1 MFYGWYFVFY
11 RLEIFWYLFQ
21 QILVIV
27 GRSARGILRH
37 AVHRNWKWWKVSN
50 IQVSFWQ
57 QHAFCNT
64 IPNFVKSLFIYSA
77 QDWGMINHIFYA
89 GLRSDMM
96 SALAPESNSTTG
108 GLFINSCYAH
118 CQTTVQVLWHSRNSP
133 RLNSR
138 VRPSLPL
145 VLGDYISYLQSSI
158 TYKRKLVTWQ
168 TIAEAAGDWFFDRSA
183 VKYIDCPYPC
193 DSTCNNN
200 FYRWSQITY

>member
-1 MFYGWYFVFY
+1 MGLNMFYGWYFVFY

-21 QILVIV
+21 RILVIV

-77 QDWGMINHIFYA
+77 QDWGMINHIFYT
-89 GLRSDMM
+89 GLRNDMM

-145 VLGDYISYLQSSI
+145 VLGD
-158 TYKRKLVTWQ
+158 
-168 TIAEAAGDWFFDRSA
+168 
-183 VKYIDCPYPC
+183 
-193 DSTCNNN
+193 
-200 FYRWSQITY
+200 